1 MAYDANYIN
10 ELDETTPLG
19 SESKNMGDNAIRE
32 IKRVLKTCFPNVTSD
47 DIYGGTLT
55 DLGYAVLG
63 SIQRNMII
71 PWAGDYTANPEGPF
85 GYTICDG
92 RARRFGGGFAPDLR
106 GKFLLGSAPT
116 QSMFWPTAGT
126 GNTGGNTETDIRLV
140 SGGTLKAFSV
150 DNTTLT
156 AAQSGLPAHT
166 HTVASHSHTGGNNYE
181 SGGDY
186 RSDAAV
192 TLTTSTNASQ
202 NASSGHNH
210 TFTIAQG
217 AAGETLSNV
226 PPYYTVIYII
236 KD

>member
-19 SESKNMGDNAIRE
+19 SEAKSMGDNAIRE

-55 DLGYAVLG
+55 QLGLAVLG
-63 SIQRNMII
+63 TIQRDMII
-71 PWAGDYTANPEGPF
+71 PWAGDYTTNPEGPF

-92 RARRFGGGFAPDLR
+92 RARRSGGGFAPDLR

-166 HTVASHSHTGGNNYE
+166 HTVTVEVDGGAGSY
-181 SGGDY
+181 SGG
-186 RSDAAV
+186 SGGGHTSTV
-192 TLTTSTNASQ
+192 LTTDSNATQ

-210 TFTIAQG
+210 AFTIAQG

-226 PPYYTVIYII
+226 PPYYTVIYLI